1 MAAFVSAIKD
11 KNLSYSDRSALYM
24 FMFFVGSYLQ
34 LHWSRASPGVPIKTR
49 PSHHGGSAL
58 VRAQDTMVCQ
68 LGLRRPLG
76 PTAGQARGQKVH
88 ARTPQYVKVRF
99 APSHLR
105 RLDMCRQYDHHNDNH
120 AAETLSPH
128 PEHLLPQY
136 LLLTLPVHMWI
147 SYASPARLAR
157 SSIGC
162 SSNPVC
168 LPGRRC

>member
-88 ARTPQYVKVRF
+88 ARTPNTSKF
-99 APSHLR
+99 DLR
-105 RLDMCRQYDHHNDNH
+105 RLTCDVWIC
-120 AAETLSPH
+120 AANMIITTTTM
-128 PEHLLPQY
+128 LL
-136 LLLTLPVHMWI
+136 
-147 SYASPARLAR
+147 RLYRHTR
-157 SSIGC
+157 STCCHSIC
-162 SSNPVC
+162 S
-168 LPGRRC
+168 